1 MVGTLIVILVNL
13 VVLFVFYLV
22 FRRRIDRALQTE
34 NILKD
39 IRTEVDQMIVD
50 LNETTDRN
58 VGLVEE
64 QLSRLSARIADAD
77 RRIVVL
83 KKENERTRTA
93 DTVYTQL
100 RPVSPPSDPQPT
112 KQQEKKA
119 DPPPEKKSPREQVLE
134 LYRSGL
140 EAKEI
145 ASKLKKTLGEVEL
158 IISLGT
164 NRA

>member
-1 MVGTLIVILVNL
+1 MVGTLVVILVNL
-13 VVLFVFYLV
+13 VVLFIFYLV

-58 VGLVEE
+58 VGVVEE
-64 QLSRLSARIADAD
+64 QLSRLSARIAEAD

-83 KKENERTRTA
+83 KKENERNRTA

-100 RPVSPPSDPQPT
+100 RPASRPSPPQPV

-119 DPPPEKKSPREQVLE
+119 DPPPEKKSTREQVLE
-134 LYRSGL
+134 LYRSGF